1 MGIWRIVRRMLF
13 LYVMEYIPEYIARYL
28 RGYQSTGENL
38 RTASAA
44 FVYHFSRAGDL
55 GFYLKINAQ
64 CEVVGLRPEA
74 EHMRWLEGK
83 LDIPQVIH
91 YMEEG
96 GRQYLLS
103 EALPGQPAHWRNQ
116 HGDKGQLVQILAAGL
131 RKIHAVDIGNCPFDR
146 SIDALIERV
155 EKQLSLGYL
164 GREYLDAGGWQTATE
179 ALIWL
184 DQHRPSGEDLVF
196 LHGDYCLPNVL
207 VEDGA
212 LTGFVD
218 WGYAGAGDRWI
229 DLVACAHSVQRNLG
243 AEWSEVFL
251 KAYGVGE
258 MDRERE
264 AYYEQLL
271 VS

>member
-44 FVYHFSRAGDL
+44 FVYHFLRAGDL
-55 GFYLKINAQ
+55 GFYLKINAKR
-64 CEVVGLRPEA
+64 EVIGLWSEA

-83 LDIPQVIH
+83 LDI
-91 YMEEG
+91 
-96 GRQYLLS
+96 
-103 EALPGQPAHWRNQ
+103 
-116 HGDKGQLVQILAAGL
+116 
-131 RKIHAVDIGNCPFDR
+131 
-146 SIDALIERV
+146 
-155 EKQLSLGYL
+155 
-164 GREYLDAGGWQTATE
+164 
-179 ALIWL
+179 WL
-184 DQHRPSGEDLVF
+184 DLHRPSGEDLVF

-218 WGYAGAGDRWI
+218 WEYAGAGDRWI
-229 DLVACAHSVQRNLG
+229 DIVACAQSVQRNLG
-243 AEWSEVFL
+243 AELSEVFL
-251 KAYGVGE
+251 KAYGVGQ

-264 AYYEQLL
+264 AYYGQLL